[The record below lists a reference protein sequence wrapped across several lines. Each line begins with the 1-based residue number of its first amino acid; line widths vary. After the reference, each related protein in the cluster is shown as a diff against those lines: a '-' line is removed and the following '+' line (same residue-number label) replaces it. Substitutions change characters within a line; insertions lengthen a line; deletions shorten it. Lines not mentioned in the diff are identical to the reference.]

1 MATKKKSKSLSLA
14 DRVKIADM
22 VNKFVQHP
30 AIKMSEV
37 AALIVADF
45 EDIPD
50 LMRKIKKRIQNEK

>member
-1 MATKKKSKSLSLA
+1 MAIKQKSKSLSLVQKAKMA
-14 DRVKIADM
+14 DV

-45 EDIPD
+45 ENVPD
-50 LMRKIKKRIQNEK
+50 LLVKIKKRIQDEK